1 MNAIYPKPKHLK
13 VGDFAYNR
21 KHLQGYQGIFNIFKV
36 VEINEKGVVVMDTNR
51 KRLDS
56 VDPNLF
62 KKWKFAYTPV
72 TFRA

>member
-21 KHLQGYQGIFNIFKV
+21 KCIQGYRGIFNIFKV
-36 VEINEKGVVVMDTNR
+36 VEIGESGVIVMDVNHN
-51 KRLDS
+51 RLDPTN
-56 VDPNLF
+56 PNLF